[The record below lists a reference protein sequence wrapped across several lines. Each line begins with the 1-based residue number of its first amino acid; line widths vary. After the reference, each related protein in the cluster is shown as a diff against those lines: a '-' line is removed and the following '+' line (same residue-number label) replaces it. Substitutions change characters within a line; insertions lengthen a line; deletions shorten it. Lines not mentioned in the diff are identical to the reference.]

1 MTRKILSFFAAMVI
15 GLSMTFAQDDM
26 SVIGDEMTN
35 DPEQNAQWREGQNP
49 YPAKPK
55 SMWELSLY
63 GGATIL
69 AGDVDASPSW
79 NAGLTFRKALNYV
92 LSIRF
97 GGNYANY
104 KGYDSRASSYASIS
118 KEQTFTQNV
127 AEFPELRN
135 YEGSVLHR
143 NYETKIAAA
152 SVEML
157 VSFGNIL
164 FHRPDPY
171 WNGYIG
177 IGVGGHSIDAG
188 VNFFDDNGASTGGS
202 NAIYNFESVNNGT
215 NPVTSDERKTS
226 RDALKELLD
235 DSYELTAGTQF
246 GDDKS
251 SGIHGLVSLGST
263 WRLGGVVNLGI
274 EYQMYIT
281 GNDLLDGFT
290 ANSRSADL
298 LNQFNVRLGFNLGS
312 KEKRVKPLYWV
323 NPLDATAND
332 IAELKQRPKF
342 DLTDSDGD
350 GVIDMIDQERE
361 TPAGCPVDTRGII
374 LDSDGDGVPDCKDE
388 EPFSPPG
395 YTVNDKG
402 VANVTTPYLTESE
415 IRTIVNERPL
425 PKTDWFLPMIHFD
438 LDKYYVKPM
447 YYGQLHNIATVA
459 KAHPNLNFVANGF
472 SDNRGTDEYNAVLA
486 YNRSEAAVNYIV
498 EHYGVSRDRF
508 VLQYGGDDMVQGLP
522 DTYNTTEEEEKG
534 QYMNRRVEFKI
545 AADGDSE
552 MSRPEGEAGSDT
564 PGSSRTGSKYSGN
577 RSSGY

>member
-1 MTRKILSFFAAMVI
+1 MTRKVLSFFAALLI

-26 SVIGDEMTN
+26 SVIGDEMTK

-55 SMWELSLY
+55 SMWELGLY
-63 GGATIL
+63 GGVSSID
-69 AGDVDASPSW
+69 GDVDSDLGW
-79 NAGLTFRKALNYV
+79 NAGLTFRKAISYV

-97 GGNYANY
+97 GGNYSVM
-104 KGYDSRASSYASIS
+104 KGYDARATSFNNFRKELIYKTNDGDSGPLGGYNFTGS
-118 KEQTFTQNV
+118 KI
-127 AEFPELRN
+127 
-135 YEGSVLHR
+135 HR
-143 NYETKIAAA
+143 NYQT
-152 SVEML
+152 SVFSGNLELL
-157 VSFGNIL
+157 VSIGNIM
-164 FHRPDPY
+164 FHRPDPK
-171 WNGYIG
+171 WNAYIG
-177 IGVGGHSIDAG
+177 LGIGYLNATVESDLLE
-188 VNFFDDNGASTGGS
+188 GS
-202 NAIYNFESVNNGT
+202 AIYNFDA
-215 NPVTSDERKTS
+215 VTAGLNMDDKDDRSTAQDR
-226 RDALKELLD
+226 LKELLD
-235 DSYELTAGTQF
+235 GDWETEG
-246 GDDKS
+246 GDDPTTS
-251 SGIHGLVSLGST
+251 STNLQGIASFGIT
-263 WRLGGVVNLGI
+263 RKLGGRVNLGL
-274 EYQMYIT
+274 EYQLIVT
-281 GNDLLDGFT
+281 GDDLLDGYQ

-298 LNQFNVRLGFNLGS
+298 VNNFNLRIGFNLGN
-312 KEKRVKPLYWV
+312 KEKSVEPLYWV
-323 NPLDATAND
+323 NPLDAIVND

-459 KAHPNLNFVANGF
+459 KAHPNLKFVARGY

-486 YNRSEAAVNYIV
+486 YNRAEAAVAYVV
-498 EHYGVSRDRF
+498 EQYGVSRDRF
-508 VLQYGGDDMVQGLP
+508 VLQYGGDDMVKGLP
-522 DTYNTTEEEEKG
+522 DNYSTTEEQEKG
-534 QYMNRRVEFKI
+534 QYMNRRVEFSV
-545 AADGDSE
+545 AGDGASE

-564 PGSSRTGSKYSGN
+564 PGSSKSGAKYSGN